1 MDTVTIVCDSIAV
14 KLSGITGLCQTPT
27 KESCSGWIELGI
39 VLIVCLAVVLI
50 ASYGISKF
58 YKDKEAERL
67 FQEKLKESI
76 TKIQPDTVNKPE
88 KSTEEKNQEAE
99 IKRQNRVADL
109 LKDICELSQDPGISK
124 EVKGKYNDS
133 DANKLLRLYVTL
145 DKYNKTGEF
154 ILKENVDDN
163 QTQQS

>member
-14 KLSGITGLCQTPT
+14 KLSGMAGLCQTPT
-27 KESCSGWIELGI
+27 KEPCSSWIELGI

-50 ASYGISKF
+50 AGYGIFKF

-67 FQEKLKESI
+67 FQEKTKESI
-76 TKIQPDTVNKPE
+76 AKIQPDTVNKPE
-88 KSTEEKNQEAE
+88 KSDYEKTQEAE

-109 LKDICELSQDPGISK
+109 LKEICELSQDPGISK

-133 DANKLLRLYVTL
+133 DANKLLRLYVAL
-145 DKYNKTGEF
+145 DKYNKTGELN
-154 ILKENVDDN
+154 LKENVNDN